1 MMEKLIKY
9 LKEDLK
15 LSDDLIKVVLENI
28 KIKYVVPTYYY
39 KDRLFTD
46 LNVLDDDELVGDT
59 FCNLLEFN
67 DNELSSL
74 VRVII
79 DDKGRSF
86 IPKRGL
92 FGHLKVEEE
101 YWAVYKDGPPINIVV
116 HVIEEKTSWRH
127 YTYNWIRFL
136 NKANNEL
143 FTVWDESDSNQEL
156 HLFSTRQEAVSF
168 YKDKF
173 DLN

>member
-1 MMEKLIKY
+1 MDKLIKY
-9 LKEDLK
+9 LKEKLK

-39 KDRLFTD
+39 KDWLFTD
-46 LNVLDDDELVGDT
+46 LNVLDEDETSDP
-59 FCNLLEFN
+59 FYNLSEFN
-67 DNELSSL
+67 ENEMSSL
-74 VRVII
+74 ITCII

-92 FGHLKVEEE
+92 FGHLKAGEE
-101 YWAVYKDGPPINIVV
+101 YWAIYKDAPPINIVV
-116 HVIEEKTSWRH
+116 HAIEEKTSWRY
-127 YTYNWIRFL
+127 YTYTWIRFL
-136 NKANNEL
+136 NKTNNQF
-143 FTVWDESDSNQEL
+143 FTVWDESDSNEEL
-156 HLFSTRQEAVSF
+156 YLFSTREEAVSF

>member
-1 MMEKLIKY
+1 MDKLIKY
-9 LKEDLK
+9 LKEQLK
-15 LSDDLIKVVLENI
+15 LSDDVVKVVLENI

-39 KDRLFTD
+39 KNWLFTD
-46 LNVLDDDELVGDT
+46 LNVLDDDELVGEP
-59 FCNLLEFN
+59 FYNLSEFN
-67 DNELSSL
+67 ENELSSL
-74 VRVII
+74 ITSII

-92 FGHLKVEEE
+92 FGHLKAGEE
-101 YWAVYKDGPPINIVV
+101 YWAVYRDGPPINIIVEA
-116 HVIEEKTSWRH
+116 IEEKTSWRY

-136 NKANNEL
+136 NKANNQL

-156 HLFSTRQEAVSF
+156 HLFLTRQEAVEF
-168 YKDKF
+168 YRDKF